1 MLVPL
6 SVPYLWSRI
15 TVRRCPRHRCV
26 YGAVKAIP
34 VEEIVCAEA
43 LRSKDVLEEYDER
56 NLMVA
61 VTARYDEDLCSV
73 MLLAT
78 FSAKVCT

>member
-1 MLVPL
+1 M
-6 SVPYLWSRI
+6 
-15 TVRRCPRHRCV
+15 CPRHRCV

-61 VTARYDEDLCSV
+61 ATARCDEDLFA
-73 MLLAT
+73 LL
-78 FSAKVCT
+78 VGC